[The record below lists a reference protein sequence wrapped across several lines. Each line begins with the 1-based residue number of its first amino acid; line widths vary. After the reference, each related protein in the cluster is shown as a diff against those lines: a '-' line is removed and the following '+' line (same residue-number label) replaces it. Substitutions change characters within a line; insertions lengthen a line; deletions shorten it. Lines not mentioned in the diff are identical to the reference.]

1 MRMPSI
7 SIDVLHL
14 ILEHADKASLVKMCL
29 LNKVCY
35 SCSRAILYRDIRVNG
50 KHHFYSTKVFETL
63 NKSPHLAKRVR
74 SFEITNRND
83 VDRSRDEQELRKSL
97 QNMICLRSLR
107 LDDGPIFTILD
118 GCTFKLDSFSN
129 DGFHS
134 EKQLHQFLCSQ
145 PSLTDVTIG
154 TFNVRDV
161 PWGPCLPN
169 LTRVATHFFR
179 LPHII
184 PNRPVNQ
191 VILYGS
197 KLHNGSVDLSLFT
210 LSTAPIQK
218 LAIDYSYLY
227 SAPLPLLASIFPSL
241 THLNLKLFPQFG
253 RERVSEPILFIH
265 Q

>member
-1 MRMPSI
+1 MPSI

-29 LNKVCY
+29 INKVCC
-35 SCSRAILYRDIRVNG
+35 SCSQAILYRDIRIDG
-50 KHHFYSTKVFETL
+50 KHFNNTKIFETL
-63 NKSPHLAKRVR
+63 NESTHLAKRVR

-107 LDDGPIFTILD
+107 LDGGPNFSILD
-118 GCTFKLDSFSN
+118 GCTFKLDSFSSY
-129 DGFHS
+129 DIFS
-134 EKQLHQFLCSQ
+134 EKLRRFLCSQ
-145 PSLTDVTIG
+145 PSITDVTIE
-154 TFNVRDV
+154 TFDVRDV
-161 PWGPCLPN
+161 PELGPCLPN
-169 LTRVATHFFR
+169 LTRVTTYFSLLR
-179 LPHII
+179 HII

-191 VILYGS
+191 VISFGS
-197 KLHNGSVDLSLFT
+197 KLHNESVDLSFFT

-227 SAPLPLLASIFPSL
+227 SAPLQLLASIFPSL
-241 THLNLKLFPQFG
+241 TYLNLKLPRFG
-253 RERVSEPILFIH
+253 RERVSEPFLFIY